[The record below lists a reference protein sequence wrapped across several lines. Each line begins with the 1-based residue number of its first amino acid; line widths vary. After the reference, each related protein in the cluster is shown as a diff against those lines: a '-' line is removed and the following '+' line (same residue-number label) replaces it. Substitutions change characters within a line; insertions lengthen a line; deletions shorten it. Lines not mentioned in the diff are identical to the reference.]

1 MLSIINVLSSRP
13 FVGASQ
19 GVSLAHST
27 CATTASSK
35 ATGERT
41 VLFSPASGH
50 PTATPQPTRSRKEE
64 PALHSSAIVNDK
76 YLDNDQFS
84 ICFHDNDH
92 LESFLEQVQY
102 FENCQSYDNFKGVKG
117 RLASHVKYWENIGA
131 CPFVLGTIKNGYV
144 IPFIDT
150 LFNMYHTNNRS
161 ARQNTEFVTKS
172 IEDLVQIGCVIKV
185 PFQPYVVNP
194 LSVATEKSGKKRLIL
209 DMSQL
214 NKHIKREKIKFE
226 DWKIAIQY
234 FDKNMYVYL
243 FKFDLKSGYF
253 HIDICPQQQTFLG
266 FHWEGQFYCY
276 TVLAFGITTGPYIF
290 TKCLRPL
297 VKFWHENGI
306 KVVLYL
312 DDGFGL
318 SPDENTSRSLAQ
330 VVGRIISMTPVIGN
344 VARIMS
350 KFCYMEIESRIGWD
364 NPISGYKPVE
374 VLSELK
380 FWLEKI
386 DERRAEEIIICLEM
400 LQEEIKNSGKF
411 VARPVTSSWKLRKDS
426 SMTYCP
432 AKRKQDSFKLFCCR
446 GWGTSRS
453 RSGF

>member
-1 MLSIINVLSSRP
+1 MVTLLMLSIINVLSSLP

-50 PTATPQPTRSRKEE
+50 PTATPQPTRSRKVE

-84 ICFHDNDH
+84 ICFHDNDDI
-92 LESFLEQVQY
+92 ESFLEQVQY

-117 RLASHVKYWENIGA
+117 RLASHVKYWENTGA

-172 IEDLVQIGCVIKV
+172 IEDLVQVGCVIKV

-266 FHWEGQFYCY
+266 FQWEAR
-276 TVLAFGITTGPYIF
+276 T
-290 TKCLRPL
+290 
-297 VKFWHENGI
+297 
-306 KVVLYL
+306 
-312 DDGFGL
+312 
-318 SPDENTSRSLAQ
+318 LAQ

-380 FWLEKI
+380 FWLENVTLINCHHDGSLRQKEIEKI
-386 DERRAEEIIICLEM
+386 PHGHDHEEDEEQHPSNDSGPHGHDHEED
-400 LQEEIKNSGKF
+400 EEQHPSNDSG
-411 VARPVTSSWKLRKDS
+411 RKVVILK
-426 SMTYCP
+426 CN
-432 AKRKQDSFKLFCCR
+432 
-446 GWGTSRS
+446 
-453 RSGF
+453 